1 MSEKPK
7 QLDII
12 GATEYVNIGS
22 YKNIPAK
29 IDTGADSSSIW
40 ASHVQINKEGALV
53 FRLFDEKSPF
63 YTGEVFKR
71 TDYKVAIIRNSS
83 GKEEIRYRTHL
94 KVTINGRT
102 IKALFFLADRSRNNF
117 PVLIGRRTIS
127 GKFYVDVSKSHTP
140 IPSKNP
146 KTKIIQ
152 RRLKED
158 PYQFH
163 QKYIKKLS
171 GDPDNIKLKRKA

>member
-1 MSEKPK
+1 MK
-7 QLDII
+7 
-12 GATEYVNIGS
+12 T
-22 YKNIPAK
+22 
-29 IDTGADSSSIW
+29 
-40 ASHVQINKEGALV
+40 
-53 FRLFDEKSPF
+53 
-63 YTGEVFKR
+63 FKR
-71 TDYKVAIIRNSS
+71 TDYKVAVIRNAS

-94 KVTINGRT
+94 KVTIRGRT
-102 IKALFFLADRSRNNF
+102 IKALFFLADRSRNNY

-127 GKFYVDVSKSHTP
+127 GKFYVDVSKNHTP
-140 IPSKNP
+140 IPPKNP

-171 GDPDNIKLKRKA
+171 GNPENIKLKRKA